1 MITIEQLD
9 VEFEVDGDDAAVF
22 ERMFRAHIER
32 WRRAEEQRHAGD
44 QRLKKDRSIGGERDG
59 EGR

>member
-1 MITIEQLD
+1 MITIEHME

-22 ERMFRAHIER
+22 ERMFREHIER
-32 WRRAEEQRHAGD
+32 WGRTDKQRHEAD
-44 QRLKKDRSIGGERDG
+44 RRLARSRKIDGTRDG